1 MLASDNTFPIEYSVA
16 NFVGLVQNALE
27 SAEHMT
33 PNSAQNA
40 NPYMRCSYDM
50 LAHDVYSSSTS
61 VAVSGSL
68 GSMPALRTNAPHR
81 QSSVISHQSSII
93 THPCHRVVVAS
104 SSRRARRRRA
114 HIRRTLSMPFFT
126 AFDIA
131 RGAPTRA
138 STCADTHRIA
148 SHRTRVM
155 TRTELHT
162 HASKRGAGYR

>member
-61 VAVSGSL
+61 VGVSGSL
-68 GSMPALRTNAPHR
+68 GSMPALRERTAPHR
-81 QSSVISHQSSII
+81 QSSRISHHASRI
-93 THPCHRVVVAS
+93 TLDRPIPSRRRVVVAS
-104 SSRRARRRRA
+104 LSSSSRVHQADFIDALLHRVRHRARCTHARVRVCG
-114 HIRRTLSMPFFT
+114 
-126 AFDIA
+126 IA
-131 RGAPTRA
+131 
-138 STCADTHRIA
+138 SHRIA
-148 SHRTRVM
+148 SRMHARTTCVKMRD
-155 TRTELHT
+155 L
-162 HASKRGAGYR
+162 

>member
-61 VAVSGSL
+61 VGVSGSL
-68 GSMPALRTNAPHR
+68 GSMPALRERTARHR
-81 QSSVISHQSSII
+81 QSSRISHHASPS
-93 THPCHRVVVAS
+93 TVPSHRVVAS
-104 SSRRARRRRA
+104 SSRHSRRRRA
-114 HIRRTLSMPFFT
+114 YIRRTLSMPFFT

-138 STCADTHRIA
+138 SACAASHRIA
-148 SHRTRVM
+148 SHL
-155 TRTELHT
+155 ECT
-162 HASKRGAGYR
+162 HARRARRCGTRSDARVR